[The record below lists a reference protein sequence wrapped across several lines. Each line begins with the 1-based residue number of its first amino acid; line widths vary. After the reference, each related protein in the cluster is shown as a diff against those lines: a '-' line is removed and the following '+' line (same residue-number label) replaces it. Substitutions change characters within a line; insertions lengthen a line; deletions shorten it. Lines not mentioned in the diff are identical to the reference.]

1 MDIEGDI
8 ILREMDEADC
18 KKLEEAFA
26 GKVHRTAQ
34 LYTSYLEAGRTGKR
48 NTIVAY
54 CKGQIAGYATI
65 LWESEYEGFE
75 EEGIPEITDIE
86 VLDTFKSRGIATKLM
101 DELERRALERSD
113 YCGAG
118 VGLADPYTAAQR
130 LYAKRGYQP
139 DGKGIFYIE
148 HARIHEQ
155 LEIDDNQGLM
165 MIKKL

>member
-18 KKLEEAFA
+18 KNLEEAFA
-26 GKVHRTAQ
+26 GKVHGTAQ
-34 LYTSYLEAGRTGKR
+34 LYTSYLEAGRIGKR

-54 CKGQIAGYATI
+54 CKGQVAGYATI

-113 YCGAG
+113 YCGVG

-148 HARIHEQ
+148 HAHIHEQ